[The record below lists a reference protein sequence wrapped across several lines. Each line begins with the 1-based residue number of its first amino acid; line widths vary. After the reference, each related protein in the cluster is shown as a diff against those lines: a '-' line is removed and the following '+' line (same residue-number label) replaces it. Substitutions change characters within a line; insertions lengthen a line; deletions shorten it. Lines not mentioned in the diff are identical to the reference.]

1 VARNASPK
9 LSAIDLNLLVVFDA
23 IMRERSVTKA
33 GRRLNLS
40 QPAMSHALARLR
52 HTLKDDLFVRAP
64 TGMVP
69 TPHAEKLAT
78 PVRFALEGLQQA
90 LEPEQFD
97 PTTAKATF
105 RIAVDNYAAVVMVS
119 KIVHAAAEIAPKVRL
134 DFRPSG
140 TLDVTDQID
149 RSELQ
154 LAIGSTEIAGER
166 FSQRSLAQDDF
177 VVVLRK
183 GHAAS
188 RLKEIPADKLAS
200 LPLLEVS
207 SARFGGADGG
217 DGPRVGKREPD
228 LRAPFLSAADIV
240 QNSDFVTILPRAVA
254 QTLIKSHQLCLRPM
268 ARAPKPI
275 QSSMIWLRRLDNQGA
290 HAWLRDIIARAVR
303 HS

>member
-1 VARNASPK
+1 MPRNATPS

-40 QPAMSHALARLR
+40 QPAMSHALGRLR

-64 TGMVP
+64 NGMIP
-69 TPHAEKLAT
+69 TPHAEQLAT

-97 PTTAKATF
+97 PSSAKTMF

-119 KIVHAAAEIAPKVRL
+119 KIVNAVAEIAPKVRL

-140 TLDVTDQID
+140 TLDIADQID

-166 FSQRSLAQDDF
+166 FSQKSLGQDNF
-177 VVVLRK
+177 VVVLRS

-200 LPLLEVS
+200 LPLLEIS
-207 SARFGGADGG
+207 SSRFGDTDGG
-217 DGPRVGKREPD
+217 SGPRLAKREPD
-228 LRAPFLSAADIV
+228 VRAPFLSAADIL
-240 QNSDFVTILPRAVA
+240 QNSDFVTVLPRAVA
-254 QTLIKSHQLCLRPM
+254 QTMIKSHQLCLRPM
-268 ARAPKPI
+268 LRPPKPI
-275 QSSMIWLRRLDNQGA
+275 QSSMTWLRRLDNQGA
-290 HAWLRDIIARAVR
+290 HAWLRDVIARTVR
-303 HS
+303 QM